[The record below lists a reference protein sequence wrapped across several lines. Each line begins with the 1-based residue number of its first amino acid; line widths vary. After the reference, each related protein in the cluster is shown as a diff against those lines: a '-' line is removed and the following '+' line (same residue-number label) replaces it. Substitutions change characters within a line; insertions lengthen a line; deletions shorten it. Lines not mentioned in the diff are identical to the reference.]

1 MFNYR
6 IKNGDTVCYEIK
18 NTEMLFNKQYPI
30 SIELKSTLMEQN
42 IETDCNAAFSF
53 SYDFL
58 NPLNEGMALPIIHT
72 LENIKL
78 QNNYNLIIEMA
89 MHNNEDVIQYNKI
102 LETSN
107 IDFITSGTNYKRTNG
122 STGDILGIE
131 EVISFLF
138 II

>member
-6 IKNGDTVCYEIK
+6 IKNGDTVCHEIK
-18 NTEMLFNKQYPI
+18 NTEMLFNKQYPMG
-30 SIELKSTLMEQN
+30 IELKSTLMEQN
-42 IETDCNAAFSF
+42 IETDCNAAFSL

-58 NPLNEGMALPIIHT
+58 DPSNEGMALSIIHA

-78 QNNYNLIIEMA
+78 QDNYNLIIEMA

-107 IDFITSGTNYKRTNG
+107 IDFITSGTSYKRTNG
-122 STGDILGIE
+122 STGDIVGIE
-131 EVISFLF
+131 EVLSFLF